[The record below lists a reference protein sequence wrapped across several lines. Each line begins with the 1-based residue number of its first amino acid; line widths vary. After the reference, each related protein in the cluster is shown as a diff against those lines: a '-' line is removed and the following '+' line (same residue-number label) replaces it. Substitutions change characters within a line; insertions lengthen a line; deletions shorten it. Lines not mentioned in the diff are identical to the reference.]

1 MRWFGKTAALA
12 WALAAAAGPSYAQQQ
27 QQNATEWPL
36 HNDGLT
42 TLVEWDHYSF
52 HVNGQRLFVF
62 SGEFHYWR
70 YPVPEL
76 WGDLLE
82 KVKAAG
88 FNAFSIYGHWG
99 FHSPSDGELDFST
112 GAHDFTR
119 IMELAKDLG
128 MYMIVRPGP
137 YVNAETNA
145 GGYPLWVTTGE
156 YGALRDNDPRYT
168 AAWTPYWTNM
178 SSLIAPHLI
187 TNGGNVILFQIEN
200 EFGQQWKDVAAKTPN
215 AAAGE
220 YMQLLEDS
228 ARASG
233 IDVPLTHNDPNM
245 RTFSWSKDYS
255 DGVGNVDVVGLDS
268 YPSCW
273 SCDLTECTGTNGE
286 YVAYQTAE
294 YYDYFTKFSPTQPN
308 FMPEFQG
315 GSYNPWGGPEGG
327 CPSDI
332 GVDFANL
339 FYRNLIYQR
348 VSAVSLYMLFGGTNW
363 GWLATPVV
371 ASSYDYSSP
380 VSENRAIGGKYYETK
395 LLTMFTRVAKDLAM
409 TDRVGNGTSYSDNEA
424 ITTAELRNPNT
435 GAAFYVTM
443 HLDSPSSTLE
453 TFKLNVST
461 SQGPKVIPQYGGSI
475 AIDGHQAKILPTD
488 FSFGTKNLLYSTAEV
503 LTYSIIDDKEVLA
516 VWVPAGESGEVVI
529 EGVTSASLAKATANT
544 TSTAVDIKPGNSSVA
559 INWSNTSGMTVVSL
573 GDGAQV
579 VILDRPSAYLFWA
592 PSLGNDPLYPE
603 NSTVLIQGP
612 YLVRSASITEDK
624 TLELVGDIDAATNA
638 LTIFAPSVESVT
650 WNGAELSTVS
660 KDGNMLT
667 ATVQGPESFTLPT
680 LGPWKWH
687 DSLPEIQ
694 PNYTASPSVWTPA
707 DHQNTSN
714 PSQPAPNNP
723 VLFLDDYHVH
733 VGNSIYRATFPSTTS
748 SPTGVYLNIT
758 GGKAFGYSAWLN
770 GAYIGSYLG
779 AATNA
784 TGQTELSFENATLA
798 ATAGEN
804 VLTVVMDNSGH
815 DQTTG
820 ALTPRG
826 IWNATLIGSDASFTD
841 WKIAGPAGGEANI
854 DPIRGV
860 YNEGGL
866 YAERV
871 GMHLPGYP
879 DSGWKAVGGSDNG
892 STTTTATTLA
902 VPGAGIRV
910 FRAVVPLSVPEGL
923 DVSVSFQFS
932 APGNGSSKSTYV
944 PADAAHSNQVRALLF
959 VNGYQYGRFNPYI
972 GNQITFPVPTGI
984 LDYDGDNTI
993 AVTVWSQSA
1002 EGAEVRLDWN
1012 VEYVHS
1018 TGYDMSF
1025 DAQYLRPGWSD
1036 DRLAC
1041 A

>member
-1 MRWFGKTAALA
+1 MRRFGTAAALT
-12 WALAAAAGPSYAQQQ
+12 WALAAAAAGLGQAQ
-27 QQNATEWPL
+27 NTTDDWPL

-52 HVNGQRLFVF
+52 HVDGQRLFVF

-76 WGDLLE
+76 WRDLLE

-99 FHSPSDGELDFST
+99 FHSPSDGVLDFST
-112 GAHDFTR
+112 GSHNFTL
-119 IMELAKDLG
+119 IMDLAKDLG

-200 EFGQQWKDVAAKTPN
+200 EFGQQWTNVAAKTPN
-215 AAAGE
+215 VAAGE

-255 DGVGNVDVVGLDS
+255 DGIGNVDVVGLDS

-273 SCDLTECTGTNGE
+273 SCDLTECTGTNGQ
-286 YVAYQTAE
+286 YVAYQVVD
-294 YYDYFTKFSPTQPN
+294 YYDYFQDFSPTQPN

-339 FYRNLIYQR
+339 FYRNLIFQR
-348 VSAVSLYMLFGGTNW
+348 VSAISLYMLFGGTNW

-380 VSENRAIGGKYYETK
+380 VSENRVIGDKYYETK
-395 LLTMFTRVAKDLAM
+395 LLTMFTRVAKDLAK
-409 TDRVGNGTSYSDNEA
+409 TDRLGNGTSYSENKA
-424 ITTAELRNPNT
+424 IATAELRNPDN

-443 HLDSPSSTLE
+443 HLDSTSGTLE
-453 TFKLNVST
+453 TFKLNVTT
-461 SQGPKVIPQYGGSI
+461 SQGAKVVPQYGGSI
-475 AIDGHQAKILPTD
+475 AIDGHQAKVLPTD
-488 FSFGTKNLLYSTAEV
+488 FSFGSKNLLYSTAEV
-503 LTYSIIDDKEVLA
+503 LTYSIIDGKEVLA
-516 VWVPAGESGEVVI
+516 VWAPAGESGEVVI
-529 EGVTSASLAKATANT
+529 EGATSASLTKATANT
-544 TSTAVDIKPGNSSVA
+544 TSTAVNIVPGNSSVA
-559 INWSNTSGMTVVSL
+559 INWSNTSGMTVVNL

-579 VILDRPSAYLFWA
+579 VILDRPSAYVFWA

-603 NSTVLIQGP
+603 NSTVLVQGP
-612 YLVRSASITEDK
+612 YLVRSASITADK
-624 TLELVGDIDAATNA
+624 TLELVGDIDGATNT
-638 LTIFAPSVESVT
+638 LTIFAASVDAVA
-650 WNGAELSTVS
+650 WNGVELSTVS

-667 ATVQGPESFTLPT
+667 ATVQGPESFTLPA

-694 PNYTASPSVWTPA
+694 PNYTVSPSVWTTA

-714 PSQPAPNNP
+714 PSKPASNNP
-723 VLFLDDYHVH
+723 VLFLDEYHVH
-733 VGNSIYRATFPSTTS
+733 VGNSIYRATFPSTAS
-748 SPTGVYLNIT
+748 LPSGVYLNIT

-779 AATNA
+779 ASTSA
-784 TGQTELSFENATLA
+784 TGMTELSFANATLA
-798 ATAGEN
+798 AESKDN
-804 VLTVVMDNSGH
+804 VLVVVMDNSGH

-826 IWNATLIGSDASFTD
+826 IWNATLLGTDAGFTE
-841 WKIAGPAGGEANI
+841 WKIAGSAGGEDNI
-854 DPIRGV
+854 DPIRSV

-879 DSGWKAVGGSDNG
+879 DSDWASVGGNG
-892 STTTTATTLA
+892 TTTLA
-902 VPGAGIRV
+902 VPAAGIRV
-910 FRAVVPLSVPEGL
+910 FRTVVPLSVPPGL
-923 DVSVSFQFS
+923 DVSVSFRFT
-932 APGNGSSKSTYV
+932 APGNSSTKSTFV
-944 PADAAHSNQVRALLF
+944 PSDAAHSNQVRALLF

-984 LDYDGDNTI
+984 LNYDGDNTI

-1002 EGAEVRLDWN
+1002 QGAEVKLDWN
-1012 VEYVHS
+1012 VEYVHT
-1018 TGYDMSF
+1018 TGYDMGF
-1025 DAQYLRPGWSD
+1025 DAEYLRPGWSK
-1036 DRLAC
+1036 DRLAY